1 MEEVN
6 VTILKENEKELK
18 IEVDGEGHTLCNLLQ
33 QLLLKNE
40 NVEIAGYDVPHPLLD
55 RAVVYI
61 RVTEKE
67 TPKGALM
74 KALKELREL
83 ADEFLGKFEQAK

>member
-1 MEEVN
+1 MGEVN
-6 VTILKENEKELK
+6 VIILKETEKELK
-18 IEVDGEGHTLCNLLQ
+18 IEVDGEGHSLCNLLQ

-61 RVTEKE
+61 RVTGKE
-67 TPKGALM
+67 TPKDALI
-74 KALKELREL
+74 KALKELKGLTE
-83 ADEFLGKFEQAK
+83 EFLGEFEQAK